1 MTRIRN
7 IDKLPVRLPLTKVGC
22 RAEDKSSSIWAS
34 GVHTVIIRVNTD
46 EGIQGLGGTATL
58 WAVSGKTEE

>member
-7 IDKLPVRLPLTKVGC
+7 IDKLPVRLPLTKVGY
-22 RAEDKSSSIWAS
+22 RVEDKSSSIWAS

-58 WAVSGKTEE
+58 RALPGKTEA